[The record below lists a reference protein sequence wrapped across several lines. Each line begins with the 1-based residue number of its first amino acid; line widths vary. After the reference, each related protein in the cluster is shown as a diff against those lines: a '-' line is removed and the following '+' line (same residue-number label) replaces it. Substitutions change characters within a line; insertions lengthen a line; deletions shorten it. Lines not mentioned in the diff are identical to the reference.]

1 VMTIRSDRQLMLPL
15 SPKWQQEPL
24 KIFVNSLSDLFH
36 SDVLSPVIARV
47 FAVMAACPQHTFQLL
62 TKRPGRMRS
71 VLSDPDFWASASTQ
85 RLGGLGMGT
94 AWPGDPLPNLWLG
107 TSVEDQQR
115 TFRLDQLRHT
125 PAAVRFA
132 SLEPLLGP
140 VDLTRWLPSLDW
152 VIAGGES
159 GPNAR
164 PMHPD
169 WVRSIRDQCL
179 AAGVP
184 FLFKQWGQ
192 WRYAVEVDEVEAE
205 QALKASGRPD
215 PFARTSCYTVGL
227 DGSYSNTEPPRPGNA
242 TMMRVGKKRAGR
254 LLDGRTWDQFPQANR
269 DVPGVS
275 AWSAPATPSTNKPR
289 STPPQPIAGRAMGSK
304 DKEKADASDT
314 TRATAG

>member
-1 VMTIRSDRQLMLPL
+1 
-15 SPKWQQEPL
+15 
-24 KIFVNSLSDLFH
+24 
-36 SDVLSPVIARV
+36 
-47 FAVMAACPQHTFQLL
+47 
-62 TKRPGRMRS
+62 
-71 VLSDPDFWASASTQ
+71 
-85 RLGGLGMGT
+85 
-94 AWPGDPLPNLWLG
+94 
-107 TSVEDQQR
+107 
-115 TFRLDQLRHT
+115 
-125 PAAVRFA
+125 
-132 SLEPLLGP
+132 LEPLLGP

-205 QALKASGRPD
+205 QALKASGQPD
-215 PFARTSCYTVGL
+215 PFARTPCYTVGL

-275 AWSAPATPSTNKPR
+275 GLVGAGHAEHQQTPINPSSADRRPGNG
-289 STPPQPIAGRAMGSK
+289 QQGQGEGRCI
-304 DKEKADASDT
+304 
-314 TRATAG
+314 